1 MTNILIRKMI
11 KNYKNTGNSRVRE
24 NYGKLAS
31 MMGIASNLLLFII
44 KITVGLVFNSIAIT
58 ADAVNNLSDSG
69 SSLITL
75 LGFKLSGKPADAD
88 HPYGHQRME
97 YISGLA
103 VSFIILFLGL
113 QLIQSA
119 FEKILYPEMPQFSI
133 ISVIVLVIAILIKF
147 WQFLFYRK
155 IGKAIDSMTLMA
167 TAIDSRNDI
176 LATASVLV
184 ATIVT
189 YLTSFNLDGY
199 MGLVVAVFIIISG
212 INLVRETISPLLGAA
227 PSNELVDQIYKKIL
241 GYEHII
247 GLHDLMVHSY
257 GVTKTYAS
265 VHCEVPAELDCMI
278 SHSVIDKIERDFIK
292 DMNIHLIIHLDPVI
306 TSDDK
311 TNALKEQVEQ
321 TIAILS
327 PDIHI
332 HDFRVVWGFDH
343 SNLIFDVVVPFD
355 VEWSDEELIIM
366 IANEIHKINPA
377 YHAVITVD
385 HNHYVPNEDDLNV

>member
-1 MTNILIRKMI
+1 MTNILIRKLI
-11 KNYKNTGNSRVRE
+11 KNFENTGNSRVRE

-31 MMGIASNLLLFII
+31 IMGIASNLLLFII
-44 KITVGLVFNSIAIT
+44 KITVGLLFNSIAIT

-97 YISGLA
+97 YISGLG
-103 VSFIILFLGL
+103 VSFVILFLGL
-113 QLIQSA
+113 QLIESA
-119 FEKILYPEMPQFSI
+119 FQKILYPELPQFSMV
-133 ISVIVLVIAILIKF
+133 SVIVLVVAIIIKF

-155 IGKAIDSMTLMA
+155 IGKTIDSMTLMA

-176 LATASVLV
+176 LATASVLA
-184 ATIVT
+184 ATMIT
-189 YLTSFNLDGY
+189 YLTGFDLDGY

-212 INLVRETISPLLGAA
+212 INLVRETVSPLLGAA
-227 PSNELVDQIYKKIL
+227 PSKELVDQIYQKIR

-257 GVTKTYAS
+257 GATKTYAS
-265 VHCEVPAELDCMI
+265 VHCEVPAELDCMV
-278 SHSVIDKIERDFIK
+278 SHSVIDKIERDFLK
-292 DMNIHLIIHLDPVI
+292 DLNIHLIIHLDPVI
-306 TSDDK
+306 TSDEK
-311 TNALKEQVEQ
+311 TNALKDQVEQ
-321 TIAILS
+321 TMERLS

-355 VEWSDEELIIM
+355 VAWSDEELIIM

-385 HNHYVPNEDDLNV
+385 HNHYVPKEED

>member
-1 MTNILIRKMI
+1 VTNILIRKLI
-11 KNYKNTGNSRVRE
+11 KNFENTSNSRVRE

-31 MMGIASNLLLFII
+31 IMGIGSNLLLFII
-44 KITVGLVFNSIAIT
+44 KIAVGLLFNSISIT

-69 SSLITL
+69 SSLVTL

-88 HPYGHQRME
+88 HPFGHQRME
-97 YISGLA
+97 YISGLV

-113 QLIQSA
+113 QLIQSS
-119 FEKILYPEMPQFSI
+119 FDKIIHPELPQFNI
-133 ISVIVLVIAILIKF
+133 ISVVVLIVAILIKV
-147 WQFLFYRK
+147 WQCLFYRK
-155 IGKAIDSMTLMA
+155 IGKTINSLTLMA

-176 LATASVLV
+176 MATSAVLV

-189 YLTSFNLDGY
+189 YLTGFDLDGY

-212 INLVRETISPLLGAA
+212 INLIKETISPLLGTA

-241 GYEHII
+241 SYEHII
-247 GLHDLMVHSY
+247 GLHDLIIHSY
-257 GVTKTYAS
+257 GESKTYAS
-265 VHCEVPAELDCMI
+265 VHCEVPAELDCLI
-278 SHSVIDKIERDFIK
+278 SHSVIDKIERDVLK
-292 DMNIHLIIHLDPVI
+292 DMDINLIIHLDPVVI
-306 TSDDK
+306 TDER

-321 TIAILS
+321 TIETLL

-355 VEWSDEELIIM
+355 VDTCVYNSLSLCI
-366 IANEIHKINPA
+366 
-377 YHAVITVD
+377 V
-385 HNHYVPNEDDLNV
+385 

>member
-1 MTNILIRKMI
+1 MTNILIRKLI
-11 KNYKNTGNSRVRE
+11 KNFENTSNSRVRE

-31 MMGIASNLLLFII
+31 IMGIGSNLLLFII
-44 KITVGLVFNSIAIT
+44 KIAVGLLFNSISIT

-69 SSLITL
+69 SSLVTL

-88 HPYGHQRME
+88 HPFGHQRME
-97 YISGLA
+97 YISGLV

-113 QLIQSA
+113 QLIQSS
-119 FEKILYPEMPQFSI
+119 FDKIIHPELPQFNI
-133 ISVIVLVIAILIKF
+133 ISVVVLIVAILIKV
-147 WQFLFYRK
+147 WQCLFYRK
-155 IGKAIDSMTLMA
+155 IGKTINSLTLMA

-176 LATASVLV
+176 MATSAVLV

-189 YLTSFNLDGY
+189 YLTGFDLDGY

-212 INLVRETISPLLGAA
+212 INLIKETISPLLGTA

-241 GYEHII
+241 SYEHII
-247 GLHDLMVHSY
+247 GLHDLIIHSY
-257 GVTKTYAS
+257 GESKTYAS
-265 VHCEVPAELDCMI
+265 VHCEVPAELDCLI
-278 SHSVIDKIERDFIK
+278 SHSVIDKIERDVLK
-292 DMNIHLIIHLDPVI
+292 DMDINLIIHLDPVVI
-306 TSDDK
+306 TDER

-321 TIAILS
+321 TIETLL

-355 VEWSDEELIIM
+355 VEWSDEELILM
-366 IANEIHKINPA
+366 ISNEIYKINPT
-377 YHAVITVD
+377 YHAVVTID
-385 HNHYVPNEDDLNV
+385 HNHYVPNEDELDI